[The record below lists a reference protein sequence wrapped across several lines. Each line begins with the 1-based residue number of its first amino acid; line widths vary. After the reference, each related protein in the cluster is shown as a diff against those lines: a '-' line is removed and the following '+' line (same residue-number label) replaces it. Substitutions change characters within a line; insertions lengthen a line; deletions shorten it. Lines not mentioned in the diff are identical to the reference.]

1 MRAFTLDGFETQP
14 ALRDDLAE
22 PRPGSG
28 ELLVRVR
35 ASSVNPADV
44 AIAAGLLKGIAE
56 YEFPV
61 TLGRDFA
68 GVVERVGDGVTGYR
82 AGDEV
87 FGFLLHANP
96 EVHDGMSQPTPE
108 NLQRLAELLETG
120 RLRVPI
126 QRTYELAQ
134 AGEAMKALAGSHTQ
148 GKLAI
153 IVE

>member
-1 MRAFTLDGFETQP
+1 MRAFTLDGFEAQ
-14 ALRDDLAE
+14 
-22 PRPGSG
+22 GM
-28 ELLVRVR
+28 
-35 ASSVNPADV
+35 
-44 AIAAGLLKGIAE
+44 AE